1 MCRMA
6 AAAGCI
12 VFVNVHLERTVE
24 RLSACDSAGLPCEVS
39 DVHVCVSECVW
50 VCVCVCLCVC
60 ACVRARMCAGCCGS
74 ICVYVLMQVRMGSP
88 RDLGTSAEWKGNG
101 AVDADVEKSRGTWG
115 AAGT

>member
-24 RLSACDSAGLPCEVS
+24 RLSACDSAGLPCEEGG
-39 DVHVCVSECVW
+39 VHVCVCVF
-50 VCVCVCLCVC
+50 
-60 ACVRARMCAGCCGS
+60 VRARMCAGCCGS

>member
-24 RLSACDSAGLPCEVS
+24 RLSACDSAELPCEVS
-39 DVHVCVSECVW
+39 GVHVCVCVR
-50 VCVCVCLCVC
+50 

-101 AVDADVEKSRGTWG
+101 AVDADVEKSRG
-115 AAGT
+115 GT

>member
-39 DVHVCVSECVW
+39 DVHVCEC
-50 VCVCVCLCVC
+50 VCVCVCV
-60 ACVRARMCAGCCGS
+60 CVRACARA
-74 ICVYVLMQVRMGSP
+74 CV
-88 RDLGTSAEWKGNG
+88 LGVVGLSVCTC
-101 AVDADVEKSRGTWG
+101 
-115 AAGT
+115 